1 MVVLNPNNWHW
12 VDKNTL
18 PWTERYMQELAASME
33 AVCSPSGSHKVQIV
47 KLESVSGDSHVSQRK
62 GKVIC
67 YFDLNV
73 QFTAQVVEADSDT
86 SVCEGKIMVPELVHD
101 ESGFEIRPEGFSDHY
116 QMVKDHFVPSLRATL
131 CQYQVDL
138 IAQHS
143 KDVQQS

>member
-12 VDKNTL
+12 IDKNTL
-18 PWTERYMQELAASME
+18 PWTESYLQNLPA
-33 AVCSPSGSHKVQIV
+33 KVSCTSVPDAPHTVRVV
-47 KLESVSGDSHVSQRK
+47 KLDSVSGDSNVSQRK

-73 QFTAQVVEADSDT
+73 QFVTQVLATESDT
-86 SVCEGKIMVPELVHD
+86 MVCEGKILVPELVHD
-101 ESGFEIRPEGFSDHY
+101 ETDFEIRAEGFGDHY
-116 QMVKDHFVPSLRATL
+116 TLVKEQLIPNLRAAL

-138 IAQHS
+138 IEQHS